1 MKDLRAIVNINDTD
15 LIMISISLM
24 FYYPETFTIITVAHE
39 KRQYKNRNI
48 KTNSLLP
55 TSQITSYHS

>member
-24 FYYPETFTIITVAHE
+24 FYYPETFTISPVAHE

-48 KTNSLLP
+48 NTNSLLP
-55 TSQITSYHS
+55 TSQITS